1 MNNLYLIIIFRAL
14 TRTIGHCTRYVFYRI
29 IGKKKTFQS
38 LSNESKD
45 RYSDLGNALT
55 QDFLNSIVGTILFFI
70 ALFLVVALVF
80 GN

>member
-1 MNNLYLIIIFRAL
+1 MNNLYVIIIFRAL
-14 TRTIGHCTRYVFYRI
+14 TRTIGQCTRYVFYRI
-29 IGKKKTFQS
+29 IGNKKTFQS

-55 QDFLNSIVGTILFFI
+55 QDLLNSIVGTTLFFI
-70 ALFLVVALVF
+70 AIFFVIAIVF